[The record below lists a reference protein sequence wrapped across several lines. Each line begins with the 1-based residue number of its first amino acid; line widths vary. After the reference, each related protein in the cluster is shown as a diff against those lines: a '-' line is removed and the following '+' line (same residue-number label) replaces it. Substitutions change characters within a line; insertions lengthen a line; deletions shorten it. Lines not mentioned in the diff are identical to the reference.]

1 MVTVATQTIQIQEI
15 NSDRGYVMLQE
26 GTIELPDKYNE
37 LILKINKTEIQLAY
51 ELLEKEFNE
60 NPFLQTT
67 MTKRYLK
74 MANAERKLFNIRHK
88 RGLFNALG
96 SGIKFLFGN
105 LDNEDRLE
113 IQGRLKAIEDNMLT
127 QDDID
132 NIVWHIN
139 NETRL
144 IHNLKNATNVLQN
157 QIVRKVVSDGF
168 LDNVKS
174 YYEHLKDI
182 QLGLVLSKQG
192 ILNPKLIDPD
202 KISELDTNQFEY
214 IKTSLWQQEDVLYFM
229 AHIPNTMKI
238 YQILKI
244 VPFPTL
250 ANYTELN
257 FDMNRKLTNIDNLLY
272 EIKGSKIKYLEDKC
286 IRNLLNKNETECE
299 FIINNKKEIN
309 FIEPSFIVTKN
320 IDETVIKQTCN
331 DLELKIKNHNLIFFS
346 NCKIIVNEVVFE
358 SLNDKANFLYIPYVN
373 DIVNKTLIQLPDTN
387 LSELKL
393 SLHRIRTENNVV
405 YVILFVVAIILV
417 LLLIFIYYKKNYV
430 AGSRDVREDA
440 NVSEGGRSDVGSL
453 FP

>member
-15 NSDRGYVMLQE
+15 NSDRGYVVLQE
-26 GTIELPDKYNE
+26 GTIDLPDKYNE

-60 NPFLQTT
+60 NSFLQTT
-67 MTKRYLK
+67 MTERYLK

-96 SGIKFLFGN
+96 SGIKFMFGN

-132 NIVWHIN
+132 NIVYHIN

-157 QIVRKVVSDGF
+157 QIVRKVLSDSF
-168 LDNVKS
+168 LDNIKS

-182 QLGLVLSKQG
+182 QLGLVLSRQG
-192 ILNPKLIDPD
+192 ILNPKLINPD
-202 KISELDTNQFEY
+202 KISELTTNQFEY
-214 IKTSLWQQEDVLYFM
+214 IKTSLWQQEDVLYFI
-229 AHIPNTMKI
+229 AQIPNTMKT
-238 YQILKI
+238 YSILKV
-244 VPFPTL
+244 VPFPTP

-299 FIINNKKEIN
+299 FIINNKKEIS
-309 FIEPSFIVTKN
+309 FIQPNFIVTKN
-320 IDETVIKQTCN
+320 IDETLIKHTCN

-346 NCKIIVNEVVFE
+346 NCKITINEIVFE
-358 SLNDKANFLYIPYVN
+358 SLNDKDNFLYIPYVN
-373 DIVNKTLIQLPDTN
+373 DIINKTLVQLPSTN

-393 SLHRIRTENNVV
+393 GLHKIRTENNVT
-405 YVILFVVAIILV
+405 YVILLVITIILI
-417 LLLIFIYYKKNYV
+417 LSIIFQHYKKNYV
-430 AGSRDVREDA
+430 ANNQEVREDA
-440 NVSEGGRSDVGSL
+440 NVSEGGRSNVASL